1 MTISNLQQE
10 TDQSFMLQA
19 LALAE
24 KGKYSTLPNPCVGCI
39 LTKNGIIIGSGFH
52 KKAGTGHAEVNAL
65 ADARN
70 KGNDTSGSTAYVTL
84 EPCSHFGLT
93 PPCAVALVK
102 AGVKRVV
109 CAMTDP
115 NPLVSGKG
123 FDILRDAGI
132 EVIVGVCEHQA
143 RRINVPFLYAME
155 HEIPYVTQKMGISL
169 DGRIALKNGASKWIT
184 SAKSRADV
192 QTLRAQH
199 QAILTTAATVIAD
212 DPSMNVRTDEF
223 PKTVKLSVPEEY
235 VVRPLKVIVDKRKV
249 LTLKEKIFSSSGD
262 VLLVYPSDNR
272 DVSEKK
278 LTEKINVL
286 YVPAVNNSDDLDI
299 EQVLKYLHSIKIR
312 NVLIESGPKFCKF
325 MLSHNLINSLILYI
339 APKLLGD
346 DAISFCK
353 LEGYESMD
361 EINSLKLAKCT
372 QIGNDIKLEYI
383 IKE

>member
-115 NPLVSGKG
+115 NPLVSGKDLT
-123 FDILRDAGI
+123 FSEMPEL
-132 EVIVGVCEHQA
+132 
-143 RRINVPFLYAME
+143 
-155 HEIPYVTQKMGISL
+155 KSL
-169 DGRIALKNGASKWIT
+169 
-184 SAKSRADV
+184 
-192 QTLRAQH
+192 
-199 QAILTTAATVIAD
+199 
-212 DPSMNVRTDEF
+212 
-223 PKTVKLSVPEEY
+223 
-235 VVRPLKVIVDKRKV
+235 
-249 LTLKEKIFSSSGD
+249 
-262 VLLVYPSDNR
+262 
-272 DVSEKK
+272 
-278 LTEKINVL
+278 
-286 YVPAVNNSDDLDI
+286 
-299 EQVLKYLHSIKIR
+299 
-312 NVLIESGPKFCKF
+312 
-325 MLSHNLINSLILYI
+325 
-339 APKLLGD
+339 
-346 DAISFCK
+346 
-353 LEGYESMD
+353 
-361 EINSLKLAKCT
+361 
-372 QIGNDIKLEYI
+372 
-383 IKE
+383 